1 MISLKEF
8 QKLSLSFAETTEEP
22 HFDKT
27 SFKVKKKIFA
37 VYNKETGIAT
47 LKLSEKEQDLFS
59 LADKKN
65 IYPVPNK
72 WGKFGW
78 THIKLSEID
87 KELLHEA
94 LIAAYCEV
102 APPKLAQQFIEN
114 LDI

>member
-1 MISLKEF
+1 MITLEEF
-8 QKLSLSFAETTEEP
+8 RDLSLALPETKEEP
-22 HFDKT
+22 HFEKP
-27 SFKVKKKIFA
+27 SFRIKKKIFA
-37 VYNKETGIAT
+37 VFNIKTGIAT
-47 LKLSEKEQDLFS
+47 IKLSEKEQDLFS

-78 THIKLSEID
+78 THVQLAEIN
-87 KELLHEA
+87 KGLLNEA

-102 APPKLAQQFIEN
+102 ATPNLAQQFIEN